1 MIPYTA
7 YTSTRKLI
15 AVLFISKNFMDPVSR
30 FFTLIIGTSPKKA
43 KRLFTKFQSDRGY
56 FSLDLRP
63 LRVKLFYFDVQKA
76 NPRLSLYLHILALMT
91 ARLSL

>member
-1 MIPYTA
+1 M
-7 YTSTRKLI
+7 
-15 AVLFISKNFMDPVSR
+15 
-30 FFTLIIGTSPKKA
+30 
-43 KRLFTKFQSDRGY
+43 FTKFQSDRGY